1 MKRALVAGVI
11 GIVLGCAQYV
21 NAAEMLDYC
30 VTPPF
35 IQETIKPNLLLMFDN
50 SASVFDLAHVDKGS
64 ASRQPYYCYDQT
76 FSNTTSYEG
85 YFKQSA
91 YYEYN
96 MGTRQFVEIPA
107 ITNLTSYSC
116 DYSDSAKKDLCV
128 THNGATPKVIT
139 SFRASGKYINWLT
152 ASKFDI
158 QKKALTGGKYEAG
171 ALIAESRGCV
181 GRGFVKEPLTTNYV
195 EGGTNT
201 GLGITLQVKGAP
213 NVSNYSAP
221 SQGGQT
227 QFSVY
232 FGNYNQG
239 LCQAAVDAYAN
250 PTISNAAL
258 KKAVDDCLSSVTNT
272 DTSSLA
278 TDQKVIFQQTIQE
291 CWQYAKSTSDPKT
304 VGTDAVNSVT
314 GKCGGKNGVY
324 DKRNAGPASI
334 LPGDAD
340 QLCGLSYAGYCFKGL
355 PADNWSVWD
364 KMEYGSSDACIIA
377 MHNKFCSELTV
388 VPVTDPTDSPSITSD
403 YSNLPAMIADLG
415 IESQLGDALKLSNG
429 DSVFYAKVASA
440 APSGLIQ
447 EFSDKIR
454 IGGMKFNEYG
464 SASEAGVVSPV
475 PLTKVCSITT
485 SQQCGWNMDCPSGET
500 CVTAPDNKDGAH
512 VFHYIG
518 IGKCSVSTG
527 TACATQANCP
537 SGETCVADTV
547 GTYTSG
553 FIKKINDMKGATWT
567 PFGEAFYNTIGYFAK
582 DSTDTSGK
590 KSKTS
595 LRLNSGDYEDNRNP
609 SEYHCQTNNVLLI
622 TDGVSTTD
630 RHTDVKNLSDKNI
643 APNSSSETCSY
654 FAGSTYLENLSWL
667 AQNRNINTI
676 SKNTTATVAPT
687 AKNQRIKTYVVF
699 NGTSTGAAGDCDA
712 SVLLNKTATN
722 GGTMMFSANSPDVF
736 MDSLRNAF
744 SAVAGGS
751 ASGTAASILSNSEGS
766 GANILQAVFY
776 PLKEFVH
783 KISSTETIRTNATW
797 IGEMQNLWY
806 YVDPY
811 IANSSVREDT
821 VDDGTVTGVELD
833 VKKDYVV
840 QFVFNPD
847 TNQTYAKLYKDSNGD
862 GSGDTAIAS
871 GTDTRVDSTGV
882 INADDVRSIWRA
894 GKLLWSRNV
903 TSSPRKLLTYM
914 YGVTAD
920 GCAGSFSKSGLVD
933 LVAFNWAENAV
944 NSCILQKHLN
954 ASTQAEAEN
963 IIMYMNGVD
972 GVTINGVTS
981 RSRTVN
987 IGGVSNV
994 WKLGD
999 IISSTPRVQ
1008 SSNKLQNY
1016 HQDTPVGYAD
1026 TTYANDTT
1034 GTGFANSASYKDRG
1048 MVYTGANDGMLH
1060 AFNMG
1065 KLNVQT
1071 SGDTKA
1077 ILTGANLGR
1086 EEWAFIPRHAL
1097 SYLKYLADPNY
1108 AHQYLIDGPTKI
1120 VDASIGSTTL
1130 TGSGNY
1136 AADGCGAADTGDGVS
1151 GATIY
1156 NYWSCKRDASQ
1167 TANTSWRTV
1176 LIGSMGTGGASADST
1191 ASCSAS
1197 TECVKTPVN
1206 GVGFSSYYALD
1217 ITDPNSPKFLWEFS
1231 DEQLGFST
1239 TGAAV
1244 VRIAHELP
1252 TGERDT
1258 NGRWL
1263 VVIGNG
1269 PTGPIDTNTHQFKG
1283 KSFHDLR
1290 LFALDMRN
1298 GTLLKKI
1305 TPETPISQA
1314 FVGSIAPGPQD
1325 INRTEKVSK
1334 SFYSDDVV
1342 YAGYTQCAASC
1353 DTAAPTWDG
1362 GVLRLVTKDVAAA
1375 VNKNSIY
1382 PKDWEL
1388 TTLISGAGPVTSAVA
1403 RLQDRKNKKLWLF
1416 FGTGR
1421 YFYKDD
1427 DKANQGKLVGVME
1440 PCFAMTYPYG
1450 QSYLNTDIACKT
1462 TIDFSGGAF
1471 VNQTTLLTDPD
1482 FTNKKG
1488 WYINLEAQDTTN
1500 DYGAERVITDPVAM
1514 SNGAIFFTTFM
1525 PSTAVCNFGGN
1536 SYMWGV
1542 QYDTGGVASSNALQG
1557 KALVQVS
1564 TGSFEEVNLGA
1575 ALTAEGGRKM
1585 GTPMVGKPPTDPPP
1599 IVSGA
1604 GNKALKRIIHV
1615 REK

>member
-1 MKRALVAGVI
+1 MKRALLVI
-11 GIVLGCAQYV
+11 ILGIVTLGTTSHSAR
-21 NAAEMLDYC
+21 AAMLDYC

-50 SASVFDLAHVDKGS
+50 SASVFDLAHVDKGANS
-64 ASRQPYYCYDQT
+64 SYCYDQT
-76 FSNTTSYEG
+76 FTSTASYEG
-85 YFKQSA
+85 YFKQNS
-91 YYEYN
+91 YYNYDMTN
-96 MGTRQFVEIPA
+96 RHFVEIPT
-107 ITNLTSYSC
+107 ITDLTSFTC
-116 DYSDSAKKDLCV
+116 NYSDSTKKSLCM

-139 SFRASGKYINWLT
+139 SFRASGKYLNWLT

-158 QKKALTGGKYEAG
+158 QKKALTGGKYEG
-171 ALIAESRGCV
+171 GTLIAESRGCV
-181 GRGFVKEPLTTNYV
+181 GRGFVKEPLTANYV
-195 EGGTNT
+195 AGGTNT

-227 QFSVY
+227 QFSVF
-232 FGNYNQG
+232 FGNYDQAK
-239 LCQAAVDAYAN
+239 CQAAIDAYQTAGTNHVVIRNAVDA
-250 PTISNAAL
+250 
-258 KKAVDDCLSSVTNT
+258 CLTSVTNT
-272 DTSSLA
+272 ETSSLA

-291 CWQYAKSTSDPKT
+291 CWQYAKMAEPKT
-304 VGTDAVNSVT
+304 VGTDAISTVKN
-314 GKCGGKNGVY
+314 KCGKSNGVY

-334 LPGDAD
+334 LPGDPD
-340 QLCGLSYAGYCFKGL
+340 LLCGLSYAGYCFGGL
-355 PADNWSVWD
+355 NLNHWVN
-364 KMEYGSSDACIIA
+364 KEYSSSDACIIA
-377 MHNKFCSELTV
+377 MHNKFCSELTA
-388 VPVTDPTDSPSITSD
+388 VPVTDPTDAPSTTSD

-429 DSVFYAKVASA
+429 DSSFNAKVVTA
-440 APSGLIQ
+440 APTGLIH

-464 SASEAGVVSPV
+464 SASEAGVVAPV
-475 PLTKVCSITT
+475 PLTKVCSTT
-485 SQQCGWNMDCPSGET
+485 TTQQCGWNMDCPSGQT
-500 CVTAPDNKDGAH
+500 CITAPSNKDAAH

-518 IGKCSVSTG
+518 IGQCSVSTG
-527 TACATQANCP
+527 TTCTTQANCP
-537 SGETCVADTV
+537 SGETCVAESV
-547 GTYTSG
+547 GNHTSG
-553 FIKKINDMKGATWT
+553 FIKKVNDMKGATWT

-582 DSTDTSGK
+582 DTSDTSGK
-590 KSKTS
+590 KSKTN

-609 SEYHCQTNNVLLI
+609 SEYHCQLNNVLLI

-643 APNSSSETCSY
+643 GPNSSSQTCNY
-654 FAGSTYLENLSWL
+654 FAGSTYLQNLSWL
-667 AQNRNINTI
+667 ANNRNINLVE
-676 SKNTTATVAPT
+676 KNTTATVAPT

-699 NGTSTGAAGDCDA
+699 NGTSTGATGDCDPA
-712 SVLLNKTATN
+712 VLLNKTAIN
-722 GGTMMFSANSPDVF
+722 GGTTMFSANSPDVF

-783 KISSTETIRTNATW
+783 KISSTETVRTNVTW

-811 IANSSVREDT
+811 IGNSSVREDT
-821 VDDGTVTGVELD
+821 VDNPGVTGVELD
-833 VKKDYVV
+833 VKNDYVV
-840 QFVFNPD
+840 QFVFNAD
-847 TNQTYAKLYKDSNGD
+847 TNQTYAKLYKDTNGD

-871 GTDTRVDSTGV
+871 GTDARVDSTGV
-882 INADDVRSIWRA
+882 INADDVKSIWRA
-894 GKLLWSRNV
+894 GKLLWERNV
-903 TSSPRKLLTYM
+903 TSSPRKLLTHM
-914 YGVTAD
+914 YGVTVA
-920 GCAGSFSKSGLVD
+920 GCTGSFSKTGLVD
-933 LVAFNWAENAV
+933 LVAFNWAENAA

-954 ASTQAEAEN
+954 ASTQTEAEN
-963 IIMYMNGVD
+963 IIKYMNGID

-987 IGGVSNV
+987 IGGASKV

-1016 HQDTPVGYAD
+1016 HQDPPVGYGD
-1026 TTYANDTT
+1026 TTYANDSTS
-1034 GTGFANSASYKDRG
+1034 TGFANSASYKDRG

-1071 SGDTKA
+1071 TGDTKA
-1077 ILTGANLGR
+1077 ILTGTNLGK

-1097 SYLKYLADPNY
+1097 PYLKYLADPNY
-1108 AHQYLIDGPTKI
+1108 AHLYLIDGPTKI
-1120 VDASIGSTTL
+1120 IDASIGTASLIGT
-1130 TGSGNY
+1130 GNY
-1136 AADGCGAADTGDGVS
+1136 ATAGCGAVDAGDGATGS
-1151 GATIY
+1151 TIY
-1156 NYWSCKRDASQ
+1156 NYWSCKRDAAQ
-1167 TANTSWRTV
+1167 TGNSSWRTV
-1176 LIGSMGTGGASADST
+1176 LIGSMGTGGASANSSATCST
-1191 ASCSAS
+1191 S
-1197 TECVKTPVN
+1197 TECVKAPVN
-1206 GVGFSSYYALD
+1206 GVGFSTYYALD
-1217 ITDPNSPKFLWEFS
+1217 ITDPNNPTYMWEFS

-1239 TGAAV
+1239 TGTAV

-1252 TGERDT
+1252 TSERDT

-1283 KSFHDLR
+1283 RSLNNLR
-1290 LFALDMRN
+1290 LFALDMRD
-1298 GTLLKKI
+1298 GTLLKKF
-1305 TPETPISQA
+1305 TPSTSIPNA

-1325 INRTEKVSK
+1325 INRTERNTP

-1342 YAGYTQCAASC
+1342 YAGYTQC
-1353 DTAAPTWDG
+1353 TANCSTATPTWDG
-1362 GVLRLVTKDVAAA
+1362 GVLRLVTKDTAAA
-1375 VNKNSIY
+1375 DNKNSVY

-1388 TTLISGAGPVTSAVA
+1388 TTLLSGAGPVTSAVA

-1421 YFYKDD
+1421 YFFKDD
-1427 DKANQGKLVGVME
+1427 DQTNQGKLVGVLD
-1440 PCFAMTYPYG
+1440 PCFVMNSFS
-1450 QSYLNTDIACKT
+1450 QSSLSTDTCKA
-1462 TIDFSGGAF
+1462 TIPFSSGTF
-1471 VNQTTLLTDPD
+1471 VDQTTLLTSPD
-1482 FTNKKG
+1482 FTGKKG
-1488 WYINLEAQDTTN
+1488 WYITLDPQDTAN

-1514 SNGAIFFTTFM
+1514 PNGAVFFTTFM

-1542 QYDTGGVASSNALQG
+1542 KYDTGGVASNNSLQG

-1604 GNKALKRIIHV
+1604 GNKPLKRIIHV